1 MSSEFEYIPTFL
13 EAAKAGGKIVREY
26 FGKNISVIE
35 KTTAADLRTKADL
48 ESEGA
53 ILPILEKAFP
63 EFNIFSEE
71 RGHTDKGSEYTI
83 YVDPLDGT
91 NNFFLGIP
99 NFTVL
104 ISLLYG
110 KECIAGLIY
119 HPMTDLACYAE
130 KGMGAFANGLQ
141 IHVNS
146 ENDPGKAAICFTAGY
161 DNSARLVG
169 PMMTA
174 LKKELNHKRTLFSWS
189 GAADACLVACGK
201 AEALINDGNEIF
213 DYAANKLIVRE
224 AGGKITDLEGK
235 VLTDDTQKTFLMSNG
250 TGLHEKIL
258 TAWRTVGR

>member
-1 MSSEFEYIPTFL
+1 MNKMQYIPFFI

-53 ILPILEKAFP
+53 ILQILEKAFP

-71 RGHTDKGSEYTI
+71 RGHIDKGSEYTI

-224 AGGKITDLEGK
+224 AGGKITDSEGK